1 MEAEYIT
8 IRTLI
13 TTAVPTTTASGRVRS
28 DQLDRGELR
37 GPREHDHGHSDR
49 LGQSEPGVDG
59 GDAGDE
65 SERDDPEQQRR
76 HVSDAGPDVTVR
88 QRSCRRGGL
97 RPRSL
102 SG

>member
-1 MEAEYIT
+1 
-8 IRTLI
+8 
-13 TTAVPTTTASGRVRS
+13 
-28 DQLDRGELR
+28 LR

-76 HVSDAGPDVTVR
+76 HVSDAGPDVTVKGELPSR
-88 QRSCRRGGL
+88 RS
-97 RPRSL
+97 PSTVT